1 MACESHPRD
10 LECHVFV
17 IGGPQQVQPPVVP
30 LGEVVPPGQQ
40 GPPVLVQRIILAST
54 PPRGL
59 TLEPLPAAGE
69 LVRCQM
75 HDVERIHH
83 LPRLGQYLVDGGG
96 VAGEAVHGHHLHL
109 AAQTRVAFLQPRAQ
123 HVRAAAWADIQ

>member
-1 MACESHPRD
+1 MSCESHPRD

-17 IGGPQQVQPPVVP
+17 IGGPQQVQPPVLP

-54 PPRGL
+54 TPRGL
-59 TLEPLPAAGE
+59 TLEPLPAASE

-96 VAGEAVHGHHLHL
+96 VAGGSP
-109 AAQTRVAFLQPRAQ
+109 RV
-123 HVRAAAWADIQ
+123 

>member
-1 MACESHPRD
+1 MSCESHPRD
-10 LECHVFV
+10 LECHVLV
-17 IGGPQQVQPPVVP
+17 IGGPQQVQPPVLP

-54 PPRGL
+54 TPRGL
-59 TLEPLPAAGE
+59 TLEPLPAASE
-69 LVRCQM
+69 LVRGQM

-96 VAGEAVHGHHLHL
+96 VAGEAVHGHHLHVGPESWGAL
-109 AAQTRVAFLQPRAQ
+109 IEPGP
-123 HVRAAAWADIQ
+123 